1 MILSVRISML
11 SSYNNEIKTVYT
23 EIHIEKVTCYS
34 EKKRLSI
41 QKHLVIIYTLY
52 ILIVENYKLD

>member
-1 MILSVRISML
+1 ML
-11 SSYNNEIKTVYT
+11 SRYNNEIKTVYT